1 MGVLDDENS
10 LAAGLFA
17 QGLSGP
23 GTSSGAGDDSP
34 GARLVGPAPPKPSAV
49 STALVKSDTKPA
61 RERAQPGP
69 GNIFG
74 EYGKLGSAPF
84 QNALLA
90 GKVRPEVASRF
101 GGRRAP
107 VAMRNNNMGAISTWN
122 AGDWAQRQPGY
133 VGRTPRPKAEGG
145 YYAKY
150 ATPEQGVFAASN
162 LLTSYGEAGRTTPL
176 AIASKWST
184 DRKAW
189 GGYAKT
195 IARYAGVGPN
205 DPLDLSDPGV
215 RAKVLMGMSAHE
227 SGAGVPV
234 YNDEVFLNGVNG
246 AWDQGYGSWGAPPR
260 GTPQEAPAEA
270 AVAAGPPMPRM
281 RPARPASDMAF
292 ADPQDGVRAAPAA
305 KAIQS
310 LVKQPDGT
318 FRPARAPQA
327 APAAPAGGRVTVGQ
341 GDSLWRIAERVYGD
355 GNRWKEIA
363 QANDPRL
370 LRNPRSLQPGAV
382 LTIPGAEADVPMPR
396 MRPARPAAAVP
407 GPDMSAGANRYGAN
421 EPGRGRGL
429 LDQLGTFGP
438 ASGPPIPADGRAPPD
453 TRWMDP
459 GMTMT
464 DPSMNA
470 DAWQTPPPGLVFGTV
485 PTEGQFNE
493 RFAGPADRPVPSMD
507 QFAERFGGQPPPAP
521 SMAEFDQRFAPPAAT
536 RPAPTDLSTANSP
549 NAAMAPSASADPMT
563 DRGTWVQREADRL
576 AAGAWRQTF
585 EANPEMKAAAYGQ
598 LSPERARALIER
610 YGQPVYA
617 GPNGVVVFQVP

>member
-23 GTSSGAGDDSP
+23 GSDSSGTDSP
-34 GARLVGPAPPKPSAV
+34 GARLVAPAPPKPSGVA
-49 STALVKSDTKPA
+49 SALVKSDTKPA

-107 VAMRNNNMGAISTWN
+107 VAMRNNNMGAVSIMGRS
-122 AGDWAQRQPGY
+122 GWAADQPGY

-145 YYAKY
+145 SYAKY

-162 LLTSYGEAGRTTPL
+162 LLTRYGAAGRNTPL

-189 GGYAKT
+189 GSYAKT

-205 DPLDLSDPGV
+205 DTIDLNDPDM
-215 RAKVLMGMSAHE
+215 RARVLMGMSAHE

-246 AWDQGYGSWGAPPR
+246 SWDRGYAGWDAAPGGAPDRAEPPAMAYAPPGE
-260 GTPQEAPAEA
+260 GT
-270 AVAAGPPMPRM
+270 GT
-281 RPARPASDMAF
+281 
-292 ADPQDGVRAAPAA
+292 APAA
-305 KAIQS
+305 KAIQN
-310 LVKQPDGT
+310 LVKQPDGSY
-318 FRPARAPQA
+318 RPAPAARA
-327 APAAPAGGRVTVGQ
+327 APAAPAGGRVTVGK
-341 GDSLWRIAERVYGD
+341 GDTLWAIAARTLGD
-355 GNRWKEIA
+355 GNRWQEIA
-363 QANDPRL
+363 RANGV
-370 LRNPRSLQPGAV
+370 RNPRSLQPGQV

-396 MRPARPAAAVP
+396 MRPARPEPPYNPVNTKKP
-407 GPDMSAGANRYGAN
+407 YQEEDSMRNRYGAD

-429 LDQLGTFGP
+429 YDMLGTFGE
-438 ASGPPIPADGRAPPD
+438 ASGPPIPADGPPPPD
-453 TRWMDP
+453 ARWAQP

-464 DPSMNA
+464 SPDFNETFRSPQPMA
-470 DAWQTPPPGLVFGTV
+470 AGTV
-485 PTEGQFNE
+485 PSPAMFNE
-493 RFAGPADRPVPSMD
+493 RFAGPADRPVPSRD
-507 QFAERFGGQPPPAP
+507 QFAERFGGDAPPPAP
-521 SMAEFDQRFAPPAAT
+521 SMAEFDQRFAPPAASP
-536 RPAPTDLSTANSP
+536 PARVDLSTANSP

-585 EANPEMKAAAYGQ
+585 ERNPDMKAAAYGQ
-598 LSPERARALIER
+598 LSPERAKALVER

-617 GPNGVVVFQVP
+617 GPNGVVVFQVQ

>member
-23 GTSSGAGDDSP
+23 GSDSSGTDSP
-34 GARLVGPAPPKPSAV
+34 GARLVGPAPAKPSAV
-49 STALVKSDTKPA
+49 ASALVKSDSPQ
-61 RERAQPGP
+61 RERPQPGP

-84 QNALLA
+84 QNALLS
-90 GKVRPEVASRF
+90 GKVRPEVADRF
-101 GGRRAP
+101 GSRRAP
-107 VAMRNNNMGAISTWN
+107 VAMRNNNMGAVSL
-122 AGDWAQRQPGY
+122 GRKGGWAAEQPGY
-133 VGRTPRPKAEGG
+133 IGKTRRPAAEGG

-150 ATPEQGVFAASN
+150 ATPEQGVYAAST
-162 LLTSYGEAGRTTPL
+162 LLTRYGERGRNTPL
-176 AIASKWST
+176 KIASTWST

-189 GGYAKT
+189 GNYAKT

-205 DPLDLSDPGV
+205 DPIDLNDPGM

-246 AWDQGYGSWGAPPR
+246 AWDKGYGSWGAPPE
-260 GTPQEAPAEA
+260 GEP
-270 AVAAGPPMPRM
+270 VAGPPMPRM
-281 RPARPASDMAF
+281 RPGAAPDAPMAY
-292 ADPQDGVRAAPAA
+292 ADPQEAVQPPPAT
-305 KAIQS
+305 KAIQT
-310 LVKQPDGT
+310 LVKQPNGAY
-318 FRPARAPQA
+318 RPAPAPQA
-327 APAAPAGGRVTVGQ
+327 SPSAPTGGRVTVGK
-341 GDSLWRIAERVYGD
+341 GDTLWAIAAKTLGD
-355 GNRWKEIA
+355 GSRWQEIA
-363 QANDPRL
+363 RANGI
-370 LRNPRSLQPGAV
+370 RNPRSLQPGAV

-396 MRPARPAAAVP
+396 MRPDRPPVNTGRNTKKP
-407 GPDMSAGANRYGAN
+407 YQWEDSMANRYGAN

-470 DAWQTPPPGLVFGTV
+470 DAWRTPPPGLVFGTV
-485 PTEGQFNE
+485 PSEGQFNE
-493 RFAGPADRPVPSMD
+493 RFAGPADRPVPSMG

>member
-23 GTSSGAGDDSP
+23 GSDSSGTDSP
-34 GARLVGPAPPKPSAV
+34 GARLVGPAPAKPSAV
-49 STALVKSDTKPA
+49 ASALVKSDSPQ
-61 RERAQPGP
+61 RERPQPGP

-107 VAMRNNNMGAISTWN
+107 VAMRNNNMGAVSTWN

-145 YYAKY
+145 SYAKY

-162 LLTSYGEAGRTTPL
+162 NLLTARYRDKDTPL
-176 AIASKWST
+176 KIASTWST

-189 GGYAKT
+189 GNYAKT
-195 IARYAGVGPN
+195 IARYVGVGPN
-205 DPLDLSDPGV
+205 DRIDLTDPNV
-215 RAKVLMGMSAHE
+215 RARVLMGMSAHE

-246 AWDQGYGSWGAPPR
+246 SWDRGYAGWDAAPGGSPSAAA
-260 GTPQEAPAEA
+260 EAPAMA
-270 AVAAGPPMPRM
+270 YAPPADGAG
-281 RPARPASDMAF
+281 
-292 ADPQDGVRAAPAA
+292 AAPAA
-305 KAIQS
+305 KAIQT
-310 LVKQPDGT
+310 LVKQPDGAY
-318 FRPARAPQA
+318 RPAPAAKA
-327 APAAPAGGRVTVGQ
+327 APASPAGGRVTVGK
-341 GDSLWRIAERVYGD
+341 GDTLWAIAARTLGD
-355 GNRWKEIA
+355 GSRWQEIA
-363 QANDPRL
+363 RANGV
-370 LRNPRSLQPGAV
+370 RNPRSLQPGTV
-382 LTIPGAEADVPMPR
+382 LTIPGAEADVPTPR
-396 MRPARPAAAVP
+396 MRPARPAAAAP
-407 GPDMSAGANRYGAN
+407 RPDMSASANRYGAN

-521 SMAEFDQRFAPPAAT
+521 SMAEFDQRFAPPAAA
-536 RPAPTDLSTANSP
+536 RPPATDLSTANST
-549 NAAMAPSASADPMT
+549 NAAMAPSSSSDPMT

-585 EANPEMKAAAYGQ
+585 ERNPDMKAAAYGQ
-598 LSPERARALIER
+598 LSPERARALVER

-617 GPNGVVVFQVP
+617 GPNGVLVFQVQ